1 MIAQMH
7 TMIQDI
13 INNMKLTDYRI
24 GNVIQLNPIKI
35 DFGEG
40 KVISDVGTNIL
51 YTEQVLE
58 KKIDLQHYH
67 TLSNLINSHGDTG
80 NALSGSFNSD
90 NKLTTYII
98 NQGIKKD
105 DKLLMLRVANGQK
118 WIVLSILRDKNKVS
132 IGNDN
137 SWNWS

>member
-67 TLSNLINSHGDTG
+67 TLSNLIHSHGDAG